1 MFKSPVLVGDSA
13 IPPNREVSSH
23 ALRGDPVPASTTGS
37 ERRSR
42 RWRNSELEEDLL
54 RRIKM
59 IFREGECRRW
69 TAGNQA
75 AGSQRSRQ
83 RRSFAPEYCYWA
95 NVILI
100 ALSVVAVVVV
110 MVGLTM
116 VDLAMMVVMVD
127 LTMVAM
133 VMVVVVMVMMVIF
146 YLLPPP
152 FTFQAL

>member
-1 MFKSPVLVGDSA
+1 MK
-13 IPPNREVSSH
+13 R
-23 ALRGDPVPASTTGS
+23 
-37 ERRSR
+37 
-42 RWRNSELEEDLL
+42 
-54 RRIKM
+54 

-100 ALSVVAVVVV
+100 ALSGVAVLVV
-110 MVGLTM
+110 MVDLTM

-133 VMVVVVMVMMVIF
+133 VVVVMMVIF

>member
-1 MFKSPVLVGDSA
+1 MK
-13 IPPNREVSSH
+13 R
-23 ALRGDPVPASTTGS
+23 
-37 ERRSR
+37 
-42 RWRNSELEEDLL
+42 
-54 RRIKM
+54 

-100 ALSVVAVVVV
+100 ALSVVA
-110 MVGLTM
+110 
-116 VDLAMMVVMVD
+116 MMVVMVD

-133 VMVVVVMVMMVIF
+133 VVVVMMVIF

>member
-13 IPPNREVSSH
+13 ISPNREVSSH
-23 ALRGDPVPASTTGS
+23 ALRGDPVPVSTTGS

-42 RWRNSELEEDLL
+42 RRRNSEELEEDLL

-100 ALSVVAVVVV
+100 ALSVVAVLVV

-116 VDLAMMVVMVD
+116 VDLAVMFLKYDKVS
-127 LTMVAM
+127 LS
-133 VMVVVVMVMMVIF
+133 I
-146 YLLPPP
+146 LC
-152 FTFQAL
+152 

>member
-42 RWRNSELEEDLL
+42 RRRNSELEEDLL

-133 VMVVVVMVMMVIF
+133 VAGVHFSLDVLIS
-146 YLLPPP
+146 
-152 FTFQAL
+152 